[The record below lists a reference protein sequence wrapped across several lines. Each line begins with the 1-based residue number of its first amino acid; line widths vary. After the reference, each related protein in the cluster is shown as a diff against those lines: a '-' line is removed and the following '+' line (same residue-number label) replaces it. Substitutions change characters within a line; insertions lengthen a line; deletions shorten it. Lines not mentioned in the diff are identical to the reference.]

1 MLENKLEQKRLN
13 CLFLM
18 LLIYPIYNLILVIK
32 QKIGLSFLD
41 NNLMI
46 ALYVFVLVYAVTII
60 LRAPVFK
67 RSLLIIFLIY
77 MAIFLL
83 YIVSNP
89 LVKSEFYSTYN
100 WIIYIYFIPISVF
113 VISRIDNWFDLFNN
127 KKYIIISDVILLI
140 SFVSKVF
147 FDDDTDYMAF
157 AYDIL
162 PFTCI
167 ILICAVKYKQKIQ
180 WIFSLISLFALGV
193 YGARG
198 ALLAFLICGVSIFLL
213 DIYYSGNTKIFI
225 NRIIICIGIVVL
237 LCIGVELILPKLVNS
252 SLIESS
258 YVLKRIS
265 MGMLSESNAR
275 EQIIKSC
282 LEAIYGMGLNING
295 LYYDRLILPNGLY
308 SHNFILESLL
318 SLGWIFG
325 TCFLIWIFRCL
336 INGFISQSQNGKCV
350 FIFIVSSLFLR
361 YFLSGSI
368 FGEGKFIL
376 FMASLMSINK
386 YHVLD
391 NSEEKLSML
400 AKKSL
405 SKLEGKYE

>member
-1 MLENKLEQKRLN
+1 MTENKLGQKRLN
-13 CLFLM
+13 CVFLM

-32 QKIGLSFLD
+32 QKIGLNFLD

-46 ALYVFVLVYAVTII
+46 ALYICVLVYAITVI

-67 RSLLIIFLIY
+67 RSFLIIFLIY
-77 MAIFLL
+77 ISIFLL
-83 YIVSNP
+83 CIVSNP
-89 LVKSEFYSTYN
+89 LVKSEFYSIYN
-100 WIIYIYFIPISVF
+100 WIMYLYFIPISVF
-113 VISRIDNWFDLFNN
+113 IISRIDNWFDLFKN
-127 KKYIIISDVILLI
+127 KKYVVISDIILLI
-140 SFVSKVF
+140 SFLSKVF
-147 FDDDTDYMAF
+147 LNDDTDYMAF

-180 WIFSLISLFALGV
+180 WIYCLISLVALGV

-198 ALLAFLICGVSIFLL
+198 ALLAFIICGVSIFLL
-213 DIYYSGNTKIFI
+213 DVYYSSTRTIFI
-225 NRIIICIGIVVL
+225 NRIIMCTGIVVL
-237 LCIGVELILPKLVNS
+237 LCMGIDFILPKLVNS
-252 SLIESS
+252 SLVESS

-265 MGMLSESNAR
+265 MGMLGESNAR

-282 LEAIYGMGLNING
+282 LEAICGMGLNING

-308 SHNFILESLL
+308 SHNFVLESLL

-325 TCFLIWIFRCL
+325 TCFLIWIFKCL
-336 INGFISQSQNGKCV
+336 IKGFTSQGQNGKCV

-376 FMASLMSINK
+376 FMASLISINK
-386 YHVLD
+386 YYILD
-391 NSEEKLSML
+391 
-400 AKKSL
+400 
-405 SKLEGKYE
+405 

>member
-1 MLENKLEQKRLN
+1 MLENKLRQKRLN
-13 CLFLM
+13 CVFLM

-32 QKIGLSFLD
+32 QKTGLSFLD
-41 NNLMI
+41 NNLMV
-46 ALYVFVLVYAVTII
+46 ALYICVLVYAITVI

-67 RSLLIIFLIY
+67 RSFLIIFLIY
-77 MAIFLL
+77 ISIFLL

-89 LVKSEFYSTYN
+89 LVKSEFYSIYN
-100 WIIYIYFIPISVF
+100 WIMYLYFIPISVF
-113 VISRIDNWFDLFNN
+113 VILRIDNWFDLFNN
-127 KKYIIISDVILLI
+127 KKYVVISDIILLI
-140 SFVSKVF
+140 SFLSKVF
-147 FDDDTDYMAF
+147 FNDDTDYMAF

-180 WIFSLISLFALGV
+180 WIFSLISLVALGI

-198 ALLAFLICGVSIFLL
+198 ALLAFIICGVSIFLL
-213 DIYYSGNTKIFI
+213 DVYYSSTRTIFV
-225 NRIIICIGIVVL
+225 NRIIMCTGIVVL
-237 LCIGVELILPKLVNS
+237 LCIGIDFILPKLVNS
-252 SLIESS
+252 SLVENS

-265 MGMLSESNAR
+265 MGMLGESNAR

-308 SHNFILESLL
+308 SHNFVLESLL
-318 SLGWIFG
+318 SLGWIIG
-325 TCFLIWIFRCL
+325 TCFLIWILKCL
-336 INGFISQSQNGKCV
+336 IKGFISQGQNGKCV

-376 FMASLMSINK
+376 FMASLISINK
-386 YHVLD
+386 YYILD
-391 NSEEKLSML
+391 
-400 AKKSL
+400 
-405 SKLEGKYE
+405 

>member
-1 MLENKLEQKRLN
+1 MLENKLGQKRLN
-13 CLFLM
+13 CVFLM

-46 ALYVFVLVYAVTII
+46 VLYICVLVYAITII

-67 RSLLIIFLIY
+67 RSFMIAFLIY
-77 MAIFLL
+77 MAILLL

-100 WIIYIYFIPISVF
+100 WIMYLYFIPISVF
-113 VISRIDNWFDLFNN
+113 LISRIENWSDLFND
-127 KKYIIISDVILLI
+127 KKYVIISDIILLI
-140 SFVSKVF
+140 SFLSKVF
-147 FDDDTDYMAF
+147 FNDDTDYMAF

-167 ILICAVKYKQKIQ
+167 ILICAVKYNQKIQ
-180 WIFSLISLFALGV
+180 WIFSLISLVSLGV

-213 DIYYSGNTKIFI
+213 DIYYSSTKIIFV
-225 NRIIICIGIVVL
+225 NRIIMCIGIVVL
-237 LCIGVELILPKLVNS
+237 LFIGIELMLPKLVNS
-252 SLIESS
+252 SLVESS

-275 EQIIKSC
+275 EQVIKSC
-282 LEAIYGMGLNING
+282 LKAIYSMGLNING

-308 SHNFILESLL
+308 SHNFVLESLL

-325 TCFLIWIFRCL
+325 TYFLIWIFKCL
-336 INGFISQSQNGKCV
+336 IKGFIMQGQNGKCV

-376 FMASLMSINK
+376 FMASLISINK
-386 YHVLD
+386 HYILD
-391 NSEEKLSML
+391 
-400 AKKSL
+400 
-405 SKLEGKYE
+405 

>member
-46 ALYVFVLVYAVTII
+46 ALYVFVLVYAITII

-113 VISRIDNWFDLFNN
+113 VISRIDNWVDLFDN

-167 ILICAVKYKQKIQ
+167 ILICALKYKQKIQ

-198 ALLAFLICGVSIFLL
+198 ALLAFLICGISIFLL
-213 DIYYSGNTKIFI
+213 DIYYSGNTTIFI
-225 NRIIICIGIVVL
+225 NRIIMCIGIVVL

-252 SLIESS
+252 NLVESS

-265 MGMLSESNAR
+265 MGMLGESNAR

-282 LEAIYGMGLNING
+282 LEAIYGMGLNI
-295 LYYDRLILPNGLY
+295 NGLY

-391 NSEEKLSML
+391 NREEKLSML
-400 AKKSL
+400 AKKSS

>member
-1 MLENKLEQKRLN
+1 MLENKLRQKRLN
-13 CLFLM
+13 CVFLM

-32 QKIGLSFLD
+32 QKTGLSFLD
-41 NNLMI
+41 NNLMV
-46 ALYVFVLVYAVTII
+46 ALYICVLVYAITVI

-67 RSLLIIFLIY
+67 RSFLIIFLIY
-77 MAIFLL
+77 ISIFLL

-89 LVKSEFYSTYN
+89 LVKSEFYSIYN
-100 WIIYIYFIPISVF
+100 WIMYLYFIPISVF
-113 VISRIDNWFDLFNN
+113 VILRIDNWFDLFNN
-127 KKYIIISDVILLI
+127 KKYVVISDIILLI
-140 SFVSKVF
+140 SFLSKVF
-147 FDDDTDYMAF
+147 FNDDTDYMAF

-180 WIFSLISLFALGV
+180 WIFSLISLVALGI

-198 ALLAFLICGVSIFLL
+198 ALLAFIICGVSIFLL
-213 DIYYSGNTKIFI
+213 DVYYSSTRTIFV
-225 NRIIICIGIVVL
+225 NRIIMCTGIVVL
-237 LCIGVELILPKLVNS
+237 LCIGIDFILPKLVNS
-252 SLIESS
+252 SLVENS

-265 MGMLSESNAR
+265 MGMLGESNAR

-308 SHNFILESLL
+308 SHNFVLESLL
-318 SLGWIFG
+318 SLGWIIG
-325 TCFLIWIFRCL
+325 TCFLIWIFKCL
-336 INGFISQSQNGKCV
+336 IKGFISQGQNGKCV

-376 FMASLMSINK
+376 FMASLISINK
-386 YHVLD
+386 Y
-391 NSEEKLSML
+391 
-400 AKKSL
+400 
-405 SKLEGKYE
+405 YI